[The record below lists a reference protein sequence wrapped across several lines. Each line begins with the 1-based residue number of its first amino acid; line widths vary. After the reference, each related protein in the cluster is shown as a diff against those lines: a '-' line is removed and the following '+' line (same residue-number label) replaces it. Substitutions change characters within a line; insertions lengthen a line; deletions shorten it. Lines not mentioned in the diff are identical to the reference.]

1 MSLFIKLMLA
11 AVVIAL
17 LLPFTLLKDDQG
29 KTLMSFSDLSLQDLR
44 LPDISIPDM
53 SDLMSS
59 KNLVPS
65 NTRSDGEDIFYR
77 WNDAQGNV
85 HFTTVP
91 PPDGIE
97 YTVKGYDPNTNV
109 IQALKIL
116 IEPNS
121 LESAPTGTDSG
132 ANGSTPSVDNA
143 YNPDKV
149 QKLINDTRNI
159 EKLLNQ
165 KYENQNSAIN

>member
-1 MSLFIKLMLA
+1 MSLFVKLMLA

-29 KTLMSFSDLSLQDLR
+29 KTLMSFSDLSLQDLS

-65 NTRSDGEDIFYR
+65 NTRSDGKDIFYR

-91 PPDGIE
+91 PPGGIE

-121 LESAPTGTDSG
+121 LESAPNATDPG
-132 ANGSTPSVDNA
+132 ANGSTPSVDSA

-149 QKLINDTRNI
+149 QKLINDTKNI

-165 KYENQNSAIN
+165 RHENQNSAIN

>member
-1 MSLFIKLMLA
+1 MSLFVKLMLA

-29 KTLMSFSDLSLQDLR
+29 KTLMSFSSFS

-53 SDLMSS
+53 PDLLSS
-59 KNLVPS
+59 KKLVPS
-65 NTRSDGEDIFYR
+65 NISSDGKDIFYR

-97 YTVKGYDPNTNV
+97 YMVKGYDPNTNV
-109 IQALKIL
+109 IQAIKIL
-116 IEPNS
+116 IEPDP
-121 LESAPTGTDSG
+121 LESAPNATDSG
-132 ANGSTPSVDNA
+132 TDDSTPSVDSA

-149 QKLINDTRNI
+149 QKLINDTKNI

-165 KYENQNSAIN
+165 RYENQNSAIN

>member
-1 MSLFIKLMLA
+1 MSLFVKLMLA

-29 KTLMSFSDLSLQDLR
+29 KTLMSFSEFS
-44 LPDISIPDM
+44 LPDFSIPDM
-53 SDLMSS
+53 SGLMSS
-59 KNLVPS
+59 KKLVPS
-65 NTRSDGEDIFYR
+65 NISSGGKDIFYQ

-97 YTVKGYDPNTNV
+97 YMVKGYDPNTNI
-109 IQALKIL
+109 IQAIKM
-116 IEPNS
+116 PTGPGP
-121 LESAPTGTDSG
+121 LESVPNASDPGAGGSIPSLDS
-132 ANGSTPSVDNA
+132 A

-159 EKLLNQ
+159 ENLLNQ
-165 KYENQNSAIN
+165 RYENQNSTIN